1 MKMHTKL
8 LIRLT
13 VCIIFLC
20 ANWVFSQEFSVSGKV
35 IDVDKQPISFANV
48 LLLRQIDSSFV
59 AGTSTDD
66 KGLFEFRNISK
77 EQYLINISFI
87 GYKTTSLTVDLIE
100 NITLDEIVLQ
110 EDAEALSEVNI
121 TYKRPTVQKL
131 PDRLTFNIANSPLV
145 EGNILQVLKS
155 TPGVLVMDGNIMVK
169 SSSPTVYINNRKVQL
184 TNREL
189 SQLLEN
195 SSANSVKSIE
205 VITNPSARYDADSGV
220 VLNIVMAKNLVTGYR
235 GDVFNN
241 FTQGVFPRYNFGTG
255 HFFKTKKININLN
268 YSYTGNK
275 IDRRNDDFVNFLDA
289 NNTIEEQWR
298 SLIDRTTWSENHNI
312 NLNFDYYLTEKTTLS
327 LTSTASLMPY
337 FKYKINN
344 NTSIRD
350 NVNNFLGGF
359 TANNLSRDDR
369 FNIGTDLDLKHN
381 FENDAQLT
389 INAHYTNYD
398 YSRNQNVF
406 SEFFDANNT
415 FERASEFRTLANQNT
430 EIISSQIDYELPLSE
445 TASFETGIK
454 FSNVQTNSDL
464 AQFDRDLS
472 TGDEILNTQNSDDFD
487 YDEKVYAAYANYS
500 KSWENWSLNLGLR
513 VEQTNIEGISDFG
526 NTTNTQDYFEWFPNY
541 SIQYDASEN
550 FSIYTNYKRSL
561 QRPSYT
567 NLNPFRFF
575 LNENYE
581 VTGNPNLQPAF
592 KNHFVVGANLFN
604 LFTVEA
610 YYIRYDG
617 NIVELPRQDNT
628 TNIISFVPVNL
639 DETVDFGF
647 DFLTYFNVTDR
658 WSIYFVNSIFN
669 MRESTNFG
677 DGFVDI
683 NQWSNYTVL
692 SNDFT
697 FLKDD
702 SLSVNFAVS
711 LITTDLQNLMI
722 IDERLMSSLSFSK
735 TLFKKKAILSLTL
748 EDLFNYQNF
757 DARTQYLNQF
767 NRNFTITDSRTI
779 TLGFRYKFGNT
790 GLQTNE
796 RGMSKDERDRI
807 KDFN

>member
-1 MKMHTKL
+1 MKMYTKL

-87 GYKTTSLTVDLIE
+87 GFKTTSLTVDLIE

-220 VLNIVMAKNLVTGYR
+220 VLNIVMSKNLVTGYR

-327 LTSTASLMPY
+327 LTSTASVMPY

>member
-220 VLNIVMAKNLVTGYR
+220 VLNIVMSKNLVTGYR

-327 LTSTASLMPY
+327 LTSTASVMPY

>member
-1 MKMHTKL
+1 M
-8 LIRLT
+8 LIRL
-13 VCIIFLC
+13 IFISLFFC
-20 ANWVFSQEFSVSGKV
+20 FNSVLAQQFNVSGKV
-35 IDVDKQPISFANV
+35 VDIKSEPVSFANIV
-48 LLLRQIDSSFV
+48 LLKQTDSSFV
-59 AGTSTDD
+59 AGTTTDD
-66 KGLFEFRNISK
+66 KGIFEFKSLPKDTYI
-77 EQYLINISFI
+77 LTISFI
-87 GYKTTSLTVDLIE
+87 GFKSEVVEINLLEDVVIPTV
-100 NITLDEIVLQ
+100 TLQ
-110 EDAEALSEVNI
+110 EDAESLSEVNI
-121 TYKRPTVQKL
+121 SYKRPTVQKL

-189 SQLLEN
+189 AQLLEN

-255 HFFKTKKININLN
+255 HFFKNEKINLNLN

-289 NNTIEEQWR
+289 NNNVEEQWR

-327 LTSTASLMPY
+327 LTSTASVMPY

-350 NVNNFLGGF
+350 NANNFLGGF
-359 TANNLSRDDR
+359 TADNLSRDDR
-369 FNIGTDLDLKHN
+369 FNIGTDVDLKHN

-398 YSRNQNVF
+398 YRRNQNVF
-406 SEFFDANNT
+406 SEFFDANNN

-445 TASFETGIK
+445 TASFETGVK

-472 TGDEILNTQNSDDFD
+472 TGDETLNTQNSDDFD
-487 YDEKVYAAYANYS
+487 YDEKVLAAYANYS
-500 KSWENWSLNLGLR
+500 KSWDKWSLNLGLR
-513 VEQTNIEGISDFG
+513 VEQTNITGISDFG

-658 WSIYFVNSIFN
+658 
-669 MRESTNFG
+669 
-677 DGFVDI
+677 
-683 NQWSNYTVL
+683 
-692 SNDFT
+692 
-697 FLKDD
+697 
-702 SLSVNFAVS
+702 
-711 LITTDLQNLMI
+711 
-722 IDERLMSSLSFSK
+722 
-735 TLFKKKAILSLTL
+735 
-748 EDLFNYQNF
+748 
-757 DARTQYLNQF
+757 
-767 NRNFTITDSRTI
+767 
-779 TLGFRYKFGNT
+779 
-790 GLQTNE
+790 
-796 RGMSKDERDRI
+796 
-807 KDFN
+807 

>member
-87 GYKTTSLTVDLIE
+87 GFKTTSLTVDLIE

-255 HFFKTKKININLN
+255 HFFKTDKININLN

-289 NNTIEEQWR
+289 DNTIEEQWR

-327 LTSTASLMPY
+327 LTSTASVMPY

-406 SEFFDANNT
+406 SEFFDANND

-430 EIISSQIDYELPLSE
+430 KIISSQIDYELPLSE
-445 TASFETGIK
+445 TASFETGVK

-472 TGDEILNTQNSDDFD
+472 SGDETLNTQNSDDFD

-683 NQWSNYTVL
+683 NQWTNYTVL

-711 LITTDLQNLMI
+711 LITTDLQGLRLVE
-722 IDERLMSSLSFSK
+722 ERLFSSLSFSK
-735 TLFKKKAILSLTL
+735 TLFKKKAILSLTF
-748 EDLFNYQNF
+748 EDLFNYQNEF
-757 DARTQYLNQF
+757 TTTQYLNQF
-767 NRNFTITDSRTI
+767 NRVNTITDSRTV

-796 RGMSKDERDRI
+796 RGLSKDERDRI